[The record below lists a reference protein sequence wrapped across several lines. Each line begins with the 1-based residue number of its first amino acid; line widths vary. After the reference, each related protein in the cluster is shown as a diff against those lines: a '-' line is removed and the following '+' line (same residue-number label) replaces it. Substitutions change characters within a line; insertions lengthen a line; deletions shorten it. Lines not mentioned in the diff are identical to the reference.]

1 MSRPVSTVECGPSAG
16 PLPSRPAIPSGDRPT
31 YPSAEGP
38 ASDTADLLARRQRLL
53 GPAYRLFY
61 EEPLHLVRGEG
72 VWLFDA
78 DGRRYL
84 DAYNN
89 VASVGH
95 AHPRVVA
102 AIAAQAAQL
111 NTHTRYLHGGVL
123 DVAERLLA
131 TLPPALGHMM
141 FTCTGSEAN
150 DLALRI
156 ARSATGAEGLIVTR
170 WAYHG
175 VTAALAEASP
185 SLGAGMRLG
194 ERVRTVDLPFTAPA
208 ADGAPQPDAA
218 SAGAGFADAVRAAIA
233 DLAAHGL
240 RPAALLVDTVFSS
253 DGVFTDPAGFLAPA
267 VAAVRAAGGL
277 FIADEVQPG
286 FGRTGEAFWGFA
298 RHGGPAAG
306 GPPLVPD
313 LVTLGKP
320 MGNGHPV
327 AAVVVRPEVLAPFA
341 AQCRYF
347 NTFGGN
353 PVAMAAAGAVLDVI
367 ADEGLQARALAVGTR
382 LRRQLAALAGRH
394 PAIGQ
399 VRGAGLFIGVDLVEP
414 ADPAAARPAPA
425 LTTRLVNGL
434 RQRGVLLSATGP
446 QASTLKIRPPLV
458 FGDEH
463 ADLLVDALDQ
473 ALADAAPR

>member
-1 MSRPVSTVECGPSAG
+1 M
-16 PLPSRPAIPSGDRPT
+16 
-31 YPSAEGP
+31 
-38 ASDTADLLARRQRLL
+38 SDTTDLLARRQRLL

-61 EEPLHLVRGEG
+61 DEPLHLVRGEG

-102 AIAAQAAQL
+102 AIAGQAAQL
-111 NTHTRYLHGGVL
+111 NTHTRYLHAGVL

-131 TLPPALGHMM
+131 TMPSTLGHLM

-156 ARSATGAEGLIVTR
+156 ARTATGATGLIVTR

-175 VTAALAEASP
+175 VTASLAEASP
-185 SLGAGMRLG
+185 SLGAGMTLG
-194 ERVRTVDLPFTAPA
+194 AGVRTVDLPLPAPA
-208 ADGAPQPDAA
+208 AAPGALPDAA
-218 SAGAGFADAVRAAIA
+218 AAGAAFAGAVRAAIA

-286 FGRTGEAFWGFA
+286 FGRTGDSFWGFA
-298 RHGGPAAG
+298 RHAVA
-306 GPPLVPD
+306 PD
-313 LVTLGKP
+313 LVTMGKP

-327 AAVVVRPEVLAPFA
+327 AAVAMRPEVLAPFA

-367 ADEGLQARALAVGTR
+367 ADEGMQANAQAVGTR
-382 LRRQLAALAGRH
+382 LRRQLAALAVRH

-399 VRGAGLFIGVDLVEP
+399 VRGAGLFIGVDLVD
-414 ADPAAARPAPA
+414 ATDPAAARPAPEHTA
-425 LTTRLVNGL
+425 RVVNGL

-458 FGDEH
+458 FGDDH
-463 ADLLVDALDQ
+463 ADLLVAALDETLS
-473 ALADAAPR
+473 AG

>member
-1 MSRPVSTVECGPSAG
+1 MNRPPGPT
-16 PLPSRPAIPSGDRPT
+16 RDM
-31 YPSAEGP
+31 
-38 ASDTADLLARRQRLL
+38 SDTPDLLARRQRLL

-61 EEPLHLVRGEG
+61 DEPLHLVRGEG
-72 VWLFDA
+72 VWLWDA

-95 AHPRVVA
+95 AHPRVVQ

-111 NTHTRYLHGGVL
+111 NTHTRYLHERVL

-131 TLPPALGHMM
+131 TMPPAIGHAM

-156 ARSATGAEGLIVTR
+156 ARTATGAQGLIVTR

-185 SLGAGMRLG
+185 SLGAGMALGANVRL
-194 ERVRTVDLPFTAPA
+194 VDLPLPAPA
-208 ADGAPQPDAA
+208 AAGTPAPDAA
-218 SAGAGFADAVRAAIA
+218 QAGAAFARSVQAAIA

-306 GPPLVPD
+306 GAPLVPD

-327 AAVVVRPEVLAPFA
+327 AAVAMQPEVLAPFA

-347 NTFGGN
+347 NTYGGN

-367 ADEGLQARALAVGTR
+367 ADQGLQANAQAVGSR
-382 LRRQLAALAGRH
+382 LRRQLAALADRH

-399 VRGAGLFIGVDLVEP
+399 VRGAGLFIGLDLVDP

-425 LTTRLVNGL
+425 LTARVVNGL

-458 FGDEH
+458 FADAH
-463 ADLLVDALDQ
+463 ADLLVDAL
-473 ALADAAPR
+473 AATLDGLGRA